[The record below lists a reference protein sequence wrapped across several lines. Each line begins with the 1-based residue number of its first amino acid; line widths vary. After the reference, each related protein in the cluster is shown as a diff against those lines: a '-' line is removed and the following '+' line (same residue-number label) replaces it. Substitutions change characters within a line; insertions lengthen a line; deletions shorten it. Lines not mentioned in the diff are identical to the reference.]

1 MRRKKKS
8 KVKMADEPPQKR
20 ARTEGSEEP
29 TKNKRE
35 YVYIVNRTDFNDD
48 YKARGDDWSRE
59 EFLGVFRTF
68 ESATRKM
75 VNDQVEMIIEQFN
88 QDNHEELA
96 GKYEKSRSKIGKY
109 RVQIEYDR
117 ESIMKDL
124 DSLVETV
131 LKGEFVN
138 VKCDWNLVKQ
148 EVRD

>member
-1 MRRKKKS
+1 
-8 KVKMADEPPQKR
+8 MADEPPQKR
-20 ARTEGSEEP
+20 ARTEDSEEP

-48 YKARGDDWSRE
+48 YKPRGDDWSRE

-75 VNDQVEMIIEQFN
+75 KDNQVEMIIEQFGEEG
-88 QDNHEELA
+88 NHEELA
-96 GKYEKSRSKIGKY
+96 GKYEKSRSKIGNY

-131 LKGEFVN
+131 FKGEFVN

-148 EVRD
+148 KVRD